1 MGDLRGSWSC
11 CRLDRQS
18 VVTSVT
24 AARAQDSSTTVSL
37 VANAATRAWTVRLFT
52 ARGSPRLT
60 CGSGGRVVAEQGVG
74 AAGESRV
81 TDQVGFGL
89 TRLHPGHGVAQRDP
103 LVQGGEGSRA

>member
-24 AARAQDSSTTVSL
+24 AARAEDSSTMVLL
-37 VANAATRAWTVRLFT
+37 VANAATRAWTPRLFT

-60 CGSGGRVVAEQGVG
+60 WWIRSAASSLNRVSERPAK
-74 AAGESRV
+74 AR
-81 TDQVGFGL
+81 
-89 TRLHPGHGVAQRDP
+89 
-103 LVQGGEGSRA
+103 